1 MSTVKSNIKIGQA
14 KKERRFAELAKRGEI
29 VFHVDDL
36 ARLWKIKDKNTL
48 HTTLKRYNKQ
58 GLIYRIWR
66 GMYAIKEID
75 QIDPLLLGVKALHGF
90 GYVSLET
97 ILFQAGI
104 INQKPS
110 AITLIGEKTRHFG
123 IGENEYRCHL
133 LSDKHLYNPFGIEEK
148 NGIKRASSERAV
160 ADLLYF
166 NSHAH
171 FDAPSQI
178 NWQKVRK
185 VQKAIGYSLIR

>member
-1 MSTVKSNIKIGQA
+1 MSTVKSNIKIGRGRR
-14 KKERRFAELAKRGEI
+14 EGRFAQLAKMGEV

-36 ARLWKIKDKNTL
+36 ARLWEIKDKNTL

-58 GLIYRIWR
+58 GLIYRVWR
-66 GMYAIKEID
+66 GMYAIKEVD

-104 INQKPS
+104 INQRPS
-110 AITLIGEKTRHFG
+110 AITLVGEKTRHFSL
-123 IGENEYRCHL
+123 GENEYHCRL
-133 LSDKHLYNPFGIEEK
+133 LADKHLYNPFGTFEK
-148 NGIKRASSERAV
+148 NGIKRALPERAV
-160 ADLLYF
+160 ADLLHF

-171 FDAPSQI
+171 FDGESQI
-178 NWQKVRK
+178 DWQKVRK
-185 VQKAIGYSLIR
+185 VQKAVGYSLIR